1 MQSLCLPRGYKGF
14 SIIWEIPMSETKTIE
29 TRVPGFWSSLRE
41 AVMGTSQDFTE
52 GAIERAIVLLAVP
65 MVLEMCME
73 STFGVV
79 DVFWVAHLGAD
90 AIATVGLTET
100 CLMILFCIALGLSM
114 GATAMVARRIGEKD
128 EDAAGVVAVQ
138 AVVVGLV
145 VSTITAVLGYIFASD
160 LLRVMGGT
168 ENVVKIG
175 SGYTRMIFAG
185 SATIFLLF
193 LINAVFRGA
202 GDAATAMRVLWLANI
217 VNICLNPCLIF
228 GLGPFPHLG
237 VTGSAV
243 GTTIGRGIG
252 VAFQLWILL
261 SGRGRLVVRRSHW
274 RLNLGVMV
282 RLVRLSM
289 NAIFQYFVQMASWI
303 AVVRIIATFG
313 SAAAAA
319 NTLAIKIIVFAIL
332 PSWGMSNAAAT
343 LVGQNLGAGKPER
356 AELAVWRTGFYNML
370 FLGSVGLVFIAFA
383 ERIIGWFT
391 GDPAVFPIAV
401 SGLRLLSYGYV
412 SYAYGMVITAAFNG
426 AGDTFTPTV
435 LNLVCFWACQIPV
448 AWLLAF
454 HTSLGPR
461 GVFIAVVISDSLL
474 ALLGILCFRRGTW
487 KKTVV

>member
-1 MQSLCLPRGYKGF
+1 LTDSSQVADAP
-14 SIIWEIPMSETKTIE
+14 
-29 TRVPGFWSSLRE
+29 VPGFWSSLRE
-41 AVMGTSQDFTE
+41 AIVGTTQDFTE
-52 GAIERAIVLLAVP
+52 GSIGRAIILLAVP

-73 STFGVV
+73 SLFGVV

-100 CLMILFCIALGLSM
+100 ALTLLFVIALGLGM
-114 GATAMVARRIGEKD
+114 GATALVARRIGEKD
-128 EDAAGVVAVQ
+128 EEAAAVVAVQ
-138 AVVVGLV
+138 AIAVGLLVSV
-145 VSTITAVLGYIFASD
+145 VTAIVGYSYAPD
-160 LLRVMGGT
+160 LLRLMGGS
-168 ENVVKIG
+168 ENVVSIG
-175 SGYTRMIFAG
+175 TGYTRMILAG

-202 GDAATAMRVLWLANI
+202 GDAATAMRALWIANI

-252 VAFQLWILL
+252 VAFQLWVLL
-261 SGRGRLVVRRSHW
+261 SGRGRLVVRSSHW
-274 RLNLGVMV
+274 RINLGVML

-303 AVVRIIATFG
+303 AVVRIIASFG

-343 LVGQNLGAGKPER
+343 LVGQNLGAGKPDR

-383 ERIIGWFT
+383 EQIIGWFT
-391 GDPAVFPIAV
+391 SDPAVVPIAV

-412 SYAYGMVITAAFNG
+412 SYAYGMVVTAAFNG
-426 AGDTFTPTV
+426 AGDTATPTF
-435 LNLVCFWACQIPV
+435 LNLISFWLCQIPI

-461 GVFIAVVISDSLL
+461 GVFVAVVIGDSLL
-474 ALLGILCFRRGTW
+474 ALLAILCFRRGKW
-487 KKTVV
+487 KKIAV

>member
-1 MQSLCLPRGYKGF
+1 MKHSHQVADAP
-14 SIIWEIPMSETKTIE
+14 
-29 TRVPGFWSSLRE
+29 VPGFWSSLRE
-41 AVMGTSQDFTE
+41 AIVGTRQDFTE
-52 GAIERAIVLLAVP
+52 GSIGRAIVLLAVP

-73 STFGVV
+73 SLFGVV

-100 CLMILFCIALGLSM
+100 ALTLLFVIALGLGM
-114 GATAMVARRIGEKD
+114 GATALVARRIGEKD
-128 EDAAGVVAVQ
+128 EEAAAVVAVQ
-138 AVVVGLV
+138 AIAVGLL
-145 VSTITAVLGYIFASD
+145 VSAVTAIVGYSYAPD
-160 LLRVMGGT
+160 LLRLMGGS
-168 ENVVKIG
+168 ENVVRIG
-175 SGYTRMIFAG
+175 TGYTRMILAG

-202 GDAATAMRVLWLANI
+202 GDAATAMRALWLANI

-261 SGRGRLVVRRSHW
+261 SGRGRLVVRSSHW
-274 RLNLGVMV
+274 RLNLGVML

-319 NTLAIKIIVFAIL
+319 NTLAIKIVIFAIL

-356 AELAVWRTGFYNML
+356 AERSVWLTGFYNML
-370 FLGSVGLVFIAFA
+370 FLGSVGLVFIASA

-391 GDPAVFPIAV
+391 TDPTVVPIAV

-412 SYAYGMVITAAFNG
+412 SYAYGMVVTAAFNG
-426 AGDTFTPTV
+426 AGDTTTPTL
-435 LNLVCFWACQIPV
+435 LNLICFWVFQIPI

-461 GVFIAVVISDSLL
+461 GVFVAVVIGDSLL
-474 ALLGILCFRRGTW
+474 ALLAILCFRRGKW